1 MSTIQAIFTVMCLPR
16 RKIAPVSVT
25 CRLSLSMLYVFLFV
39 LHVVRNVNSLL
50 VYDRQTLLD
59 LRSQPIDR
67 SNFDHKDYG
76 SLPRSVPALLP
87 RKTVAGTTGAD
98 SVFPS
103 RGNCSPRLGMNM
115 RNLRPL
121 CRALSGRGA
130 AVPLQTWLGKR
141 QVTIQQICLSEGF
154 LRFARTSSSSQRLG
168 YTSVSPVLLWNFYRL
183 TAATSTRHGCRVD
196 AGAGFLLVQLS
207 SGCMESC
214 RYPSHVY
221 MR

>member
-87 RKTVAGTTGAD
+87 RRKRRVEQWLVCGAD

-103 RGNCSPRLGMNM
+103 RGNCSPRLGINM
-115 RNLRPL
+115 RKLRPL

-130 AVPLQTWLGKR
+130 AVRLQTRLGKR

-154 LRFARTSSSSQRLG
+154 LRFARTSSSSHPLH
-168 YTSVSPVLLWNFYRL
+168 
-183 TAATSTRHGCRVD
+183 TRR
-196 AGAGFLLVQLS
+196 
-207 SGCMESC
+207 
-214 RYPSHVY
+214 
-221 MR
+221 

>member
-76 SLPRSVPALLP
+76 SLPRSWRLTVASSQRYFLAASVYAAW
-87 RKTVAGTTGAD
+87 KTVAGAAGAD

-121 CRALSGRGA
+121 YRAAPAEPLPPCRGA
-130 AVPLQTWLGKR
+130 DSVL
-141 QVTIQQICLSEGF
+141 CS
-154 LRFARTSSSSQRLG
+154 RLG
-168 YTSVSPVLLWNFYRL
+168 LVNARSLSNKSVYLKDFFVSREHPLHHRDL
-183 TAATSTRHGCRVD
+183 ATRR
-196 AGAGFLLVQLS
+196 
-207 SGCMESC
+207 
-214 RYPSHVY
+214 
-221 MR
+221 